1 MISFSLPSELSRP
14 DYRVRTRHLRREGL
28 QFAFLM
34 MLQSSVVR
42 QLLSKLLENTHTHT
56 FLRTGFHYLEPLF
69 DATVTMWMDRYY
81 DTYLPFLLE
90 ACNDE
95 NPDVRQ
101 VCAIYALV
109 VV

>member
-1 MISFSLPSELSRP
+1 MFHECRARIRLLK
-14 DYRVRTRHLRREGL
+14 REGL

-42 QLLSKLLENTHTHT
+42 QLLSKLLENTHKHI
-56 FLRTGFHYLEPLF
+56 RTGFHYLEPLF